1 MEAEEAVLEFVVG
14 GEVRFR
20 EGVDPGWVVGFVA
33 MTVGLVVHD
42 FAGMDTLLVIDLP
55 EDDTT
60 VLGAAKA
67 IAGRCMTQLRF
78 RQIASRDDGLTELGI
93 QRKRFLY

>member
-1 MEAEEAVLEFVVG
+1 MNPSRG
-14 GEVRFR
+14 VRL
-20 EGVDPGWVVGFVA
+20 VT

-42 FAGMDTLLVIDLP
+42 LTGMDTLLVIDLP

-60 VLGAAKA
+60 VFGTAKA

>member
-1 MEAEEAVLEFVVG
+1 
-14 GEVRFR
+14 
-20 EGVDPGWVVGFVA
+20 

-42 FAGMDTLLVIDLP
+42 LTGMDTLLVIDLP

-60 VLGAAKA
+60 VFGAAKA

-78 RQIASRDDGLTELGI
+78 RQIASRDYGTTKFRVKTETFCHDVRRKMADGRCFIFDNG
-93 QRKRFLY
+93 

>member
-1 MEAEEAVLEFVVG
+1 MNPSRG
-14 GEVRFR
+14 VRL
-20 EGVDPGWVVGFVA
+20 VT

-42 FAGMDTLLVIDLP
+42 LTGMDTLLVIDLP